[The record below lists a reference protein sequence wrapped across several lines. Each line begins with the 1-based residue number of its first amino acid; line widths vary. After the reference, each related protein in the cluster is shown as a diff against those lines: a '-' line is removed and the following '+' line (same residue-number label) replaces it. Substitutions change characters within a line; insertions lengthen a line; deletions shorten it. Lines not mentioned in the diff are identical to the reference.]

1 VPDLTGI
8 RARAVALLLVVAF
21 VAGSGLFLDRVVGVR
36 AEARGVPGAGPSGAS
51 FCPHGGHAGWKG
63 WVVVTNPRRRR
74 VRVRLTQLSAR
85 GSRSVSTFSVG
96 AQRQVYREVP
106 AQDPAD
112 STLVEYFGGW
122 VGATS
127 ILATGSPGGL
137 AAMACEQGA
146 HRNWFVMDLPTSAGQ
161 TSYLVLMNPFQE
173 AAQFE
178 VVLRTEER
186 AVAPGP
192 LSPYVLAPGHS
203 VAIAVND
210 FLLLGPTE
218 EALTARVVQ
227 RMGRVVAGGLTL
239 SGAGIRAEPG
249 IPAAGTQWVIPA
261 AGDAG
266 TRQLI
271 VLNSGGARVDL
282 SVSAEG
288 AAAQRLVSGPEGF
301 SVGPGLVKTF
311 EPERVKD
318 AGYVV
323 ASSNGRPLVAAL
335 RLAGPGG
342 DAATIDGSATTA
354 NRWLVLPAVP
364 PSGGRSFLVLQNPG
378 RDRVD
383 VTIRLIGGGGPV
395 LLGPGSRTLLPGRT
409 IRVTL
414 PPQEGPVSA
423 VVTARG
429 GTIVASAASY
439 SADLAGYASTLG
451 LPMKY

>member
-1 VPDLTGI
+1 MLDLTGI
-8 RARAVALLLVVAF
+8 RARAVTLLVLAAL
-21 VAGSGLFLDRVVGVR
+21 VAGSGVFLDRVVGAR
-36 AEARGVPGAGPSGAS
+36 AEPRGLPGAGLSGAS

-63 WVVVTNPRRRR
+63 WVVVTNPGRRR
-74 VRVRLTQLSAR
+74 VRVRLTQLNAR
-85 GSRSVSTFSVG
+85 GTGSVSTFTIG
-96 AQRQVYREVP
+96 AQRQAYRQVP
-106 AQDPAD
+106 AEDPAD

-122 VGATS
+122 IGATS
-127 ILATGSPGGL
+127 ILATGTPGGL
-137 AAMACEQGA
+137 AAMACDQGA

-173 AAQFE
+173 PAQFD

-186 AVAPGP
+186 GVAPGP
-192 LSPYVLAPGHS
+192 LSPYVLPPGRS

-218 EALTARVVQ
+218 ESLTARVVQ

-239 SGAGIRAEPG
+239 SGTGIRAEPG
-249 IPAAGTQWVIPA
+249 IAAAGTRWVIPA

-271 VLNSGGARVDL
+271 ILNSGDARADL
-282 SVSAEG
+282 SVAAEG
-288 AAAQRLVSGPEGF
+288 SAAQRLVSGPEGF
-301 SVGPGLVKTF
+301 SVGPGNVKTF

-318 AGYVV
+318 AGYLV
-323 ASSNGRPLVAAL
+323 ASSNGRAFVAAL

-342 DAATIDGSATTA
+342 DTATIEGSAATAD
-354 NRWLVLPAVP
+354 RWLVLPAVP

-378 RDRVD
+378 RGRVD
-383 VTIRLIGGGGPV
+383 VAIHLLGSGGPV
-395 LLGPGSRTLLPGRT
+395 LGGPASRTLLPGRT
-409 IRVTL
+409 IRITL
-414 PPQEGPVSA
+414 PSQEGPVSA

-439 SADLAGYASTLG
+439 SPDLAGFASTLG